1 MKLKKVRIYA
11 ADLDDELSDDDEMLG
26 DNLSEEEVDPEEDE
40 EVEEIKEDDPAID
53 KLNNIDNHYI
63 AECDR
68 CKGVFIS
75 AVIESDQQVESIS
88 GMCPL
93 CGEETEQYLKW
104 VIKPVGGDEQ

>member
-1 MKLKKVRIYA
+1 MKLKKVKIYA
-11 ADLDDELSDDDEMLG
+11 ADLDDDFLNDEETIEDD
-26 DNLSEEEVDPEEDE
+26 LSEEEEGSEEDE
-40 EVEEIKEDDPAID
+40 VEDIKEDDPAID

-75 AVIESDQQVESIS
+75 AVMESDQQVESIS